1 MRYKLPII
9 ESIIMAIGVLLSVQ
23 GTAKAVSYSS
33 SYIPY
38 FGFALL
44 GVVFIAVLIA
54 LRKKKMTFLAGI
66 FMIAFY
72 VIVAGFAYLVC
83 VANASRMRHLETYEN
98 KTVTATIGDDQY
110 IWNGEAFYQTGNV
123 SPVDVRDKGAYVTV
137 DGEKRDL
144 YFIYVIPGEDNVFYY
159 EFYGDGEYLVMEKT
173 ASETLPETAEE
184 ITGTTAAV
192 REIPEVEPAVDY
204 ESETYIYHEYL
215 LEHDTFEVTS
225 TDLIDGVWSDE
236 ISNTHI
242 GQNNSPQLS
251 WEPVEG
257 ATEYVIYMVDSN
269 TNGFLHWKS
278 AGITETELPTG
289 WAPKLKE
296 YNGPHVGHGYTHE
309 FDVYVIALR
318 SPANRLKGAM
328 NWVNPQLDA
337 FMEEVD
343 TDIYGNTG
351 NIIAYGKISG
361 TFTDARFRD
370 GVEPS
375 GPYTM

>member
-1 MRYKLPII
+1 MGKKLTII
-9 ESIIMAIGVLLSVQ
+9 ECIILALGVLLSIQ
-23 GTAKAVSYSS
+23 GTAKAVSHST

-38 FGFALL
+38 YGFALL
-44 GVVFIAVLIA
+44 GIVFIVVLIL
-54 LRKKKMTFLAGI
+54 LRKKKKAFLLGI
-66 FMIAFY
+66 GMVVVYA
-72 VIVAGFAYLVC
+72 IVAGFAYLVC
-83 VANASRMRHLETYEN
+83 VANASRMRHLESYEN
-98 KTVTATIGDDQY
+98 KTVTAAIGDEQY
-110 IWNGEAFYQTGNV
+110 AWNGEAYYQAGNL
-123 SPVDVRDKGAYVTV
+123 SPVDVRDKGACVTI

-144 YFIYVIPGEDNVFYY
+144 QFIYVIPGEDNVFYY
-159 EFYGDGEYLVMEKT
+159 DYYSDGGYLVMEKT
-173 ASETLPETAEE
+173 GYIETAE
-184 ITGTTAAV
+184 TTA
-192 REIPEVEPAVDY
+192 VEETEATY
-204 ESETYIYHEYL
+204 ETEAYVYRAYL

-225 TDLIDGVWSDE
+225 TDLVDGVWSDV

-242 GQNNSPQLS
+242 GENMSPQLS

-269 TNGFLHWKS
+269 SNGFLHWKS
-278 AGITETELPTG
+278 AGITETDLPTG
-289 WAPKLKE
+289 WAPKLTE
-296 YNGPHVGHGYTHE
+296 YNGPHVGHGYTHN

-318 SPANRLKGAM
+318 QPANRLKGAM
-328 NWVNPQLDA
+328 NWVNPQLDS

-361 TFTDARFRD
+361 TFTDARFRN